1 MASGM
6 VKGDI
11 IRDFAAINGVN
22 QATAKQ
28 YVDTVVSLIIE
39 GLNENGKVYLQYL
52 GTFEKKEVPAK
63 KLYNFQTKQL
73 EEVPAHYGVR
83 FIPCE
88 SLRKDLYE

>member
-1 MASGM
+1 MASG
-6 VKGDI
+6 VAKCNI

-28 YVDTVVSLIIE
+28 YVDTVVSLIID

-63 KLYNFQTKQL
+63 RIYNFQTKQL
-73 EEVPAHYGVR
+73 EEVPAHCGVR
-83 FIPCE
+83 FTPCE
-88 SLRKDLYE
+88 SLRKDLY